1 MLYKDKI
8 MAVTLREKY
17 GKEFAESI
25 KLSKAAAKID
35 ETSVYEEANPATRKY
50 MDILLKATIPE
61 DSKLGNIENFKAFYD
76 AVVKEGKHGLIMME
90 HYSNLDLPEIIYLLE
105 KNGEDWSKDLASRI
119 VAIAGMKLNE
129 ESAAVRAFC
138 ESFTRVVVY
147 PSRSLDAVG
156 NKEISEQEKE
166 EEAAR
171 ARKINFAAM
180 RAMDGCKKRG
190 QVILVFPSGTRY
202 RPGVPETKRGLREM
216 DSYLRLFDIM
226 ICVSVNGNCLKINPE
241 NSSDMLE
248 DLIDPEQ
255 IILTAS
261 PIIECKKY
269 RNSILEK
276 LPEDCEDPK
285 QAVVDSVM
293 KLMEDLHDQVEKS
306 KNN

>member
-1 MLYKDKI
+1 
-8 MAVTLREKY
+8 MAITLKEKY
-17 GKEFAESI
+17 GKQFAESI
-25 KLSKAAAKID
+25 KVSRAAAKVD
-35 ETSVYEEANPATRKY
+35 ETSVYEEANDATRQY
-50 MDILLKATIPE
+50 MDLLLRETIPE

-76 AVVKEGKHGLIMME
+76 AVVNEGKHGLIMME
-90 HYSNLDLPEIIYLLE
+90 HYSNLDLPAIMYLLE
-105 KNGEDWSKDLASRI
+105 KQGEPWAKDLSSRI

-129 ESAAVRAFC
+129 ESAGVRAFT

-156 NKEISEQEKE
+156 NKEISEEEKE
-166 EEAAR
+166 EEAKR

-241 NSSDMLE
+241 NPTDMLA

-255 IILTAS
+255 VILTAS
-261 PIIECKKY
+261 PIINCKDF
-269 RNSILEK
+269 RNNILDN
-276 LPEDCEDPK
+276 LPENCEDPK
-285 QAVVDSVM
+285 QCTVDAVM
-293 KLMEDLHDQVEKS
+293 KVMEDLHEEVEK
-306 KNN
+306 NR

>member
-269 RNSILEK
+269 RNGILEK

-293 KLMEDLHDQVEKS
+293 KLMEDLHDEVEKS